1 MKKGRSECAYF
12 VYKREKQRYYRGDE
26 IVICLVKVYIKEQ
39 GLSFSIANVH
49 NLSIL
54 FGHDLLNF
62 FETIF

>member
-1 MKKGRSECAYF
+1 MRTSCIKGETTYR
-12 VYKREKQRYYRGDE
+12 RGDE

>member
-1 MKKGRSECAYF
+1 MSARTSCIKGETTYR
-12 VYKREKQRYYRGDE
+12 RGDE